1 MYSRPDSTRNPHTH
15 SVGSSG
21 PNSVGPRSSSAGKL
35 YPSQGPG
42 APSAASVRQSNGP
55 GQLKTGTVGSLA
67 RQVSSQ
73 QVSPRTGGPQA
84 PGAQQ
89 YHSLSHMVANPL
101 ATYKARKD
109 SERIRVLQK
118 YEIVGYIAAGTYG
131 RVYKAKSKTQPDR
144 VFAIKK
150 FKADKEGEVV
160 NYTGISQSACREM
173 ALCRELNHHNITK
186 LEEIILEDKSIYMV
200 FDYAEHDLLQ
210 IIHFH
215 SHPERKPIPESIVK
229 SVMWQLLNGVSYL
242 HQNWVLHRD
251 LKPANIMLTNDGVV
265 KIGDL
270 GLARLFSDPLQSL
283 FVGDKVVVT
292 IWYRAPELLLGA
304 RHYTPAVDLWAV
316 GCIFAELLSLRPI
329 FKGEEV
335 KMDKKN
341 VPFQRNQTQKVIEI
355 LGTPSA
361 DQWPSLPK
369 YPEYPSLQAMKMY
382 PPNLE
387 NWYRNVGCTNQR
399 QFELL
404 SSLLEYD
411 PAKRITADE
420 ALLHPFFT
428 EPPKVTQNVFEGQS
442 FDYPNRRI
450 SNEDNDIKA
459 SVYANK
465 RAAADDGL
473 HPRKKHK

>member
-1 MYSRPDSTRNPHTH
+1 
-15 SVGSSG
+15 
-21 PNSVGPRSSSAGKL
+21 
-35 YPSQGPG
+35 
-42 APSAASVRQSNGP
+42 
-55 GQLKTGTVGSLA
+55 
-67 RQVSSQ
+67 
-73 QVSPRTGGPQA
+73 
-84 PGAQQ
+84 
-89 YHSLSHMVANPL
+89 
-101 ATYKARKD
+101 
-109 SERIRVLQK
+109 
-118 YEIVGYIAAGTYG
+118 
-131 RVYKAKSKTQPDR
+131 
-144 VFAIKK
+144 
-150 FKADKEGEVV
+150 
-160 NYTGISQSACREM
+160 
-173 ALCRELNHHNITK
+173 
-186 LEEIILEDKSIYMV
+186 
-200 FDYAEHDLLQ
+200 
-210 IIHFH
+210 
-215 SHPERKPIPESIVK
+215 
-229 SVMWQLLNGVSYL
+229 
-242 HQNWVLHRD
+242 
-251 LKPANIMLTNDGVV
+251 MLTNDGVV